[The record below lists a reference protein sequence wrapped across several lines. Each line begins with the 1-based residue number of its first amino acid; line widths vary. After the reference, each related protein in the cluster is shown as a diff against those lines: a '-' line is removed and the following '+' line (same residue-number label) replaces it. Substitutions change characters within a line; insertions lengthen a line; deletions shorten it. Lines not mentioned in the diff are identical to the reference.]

1 MTMEITEITDAA
13 ADDLR
18 ASGWIIKS
26 PFFRDGQPV
35 FLVIKLPG

>member
-1 MTMEITEITDAA
+1 MSMEITDMTDDA

-26 PFFRDGQPV
+26 PYFRDGKPV